1 MKINISIK
9 SNPAE
14 LAELLK
20 VTQGERDVVQEA
32 LDYLEKKISNQVTCH
47 IPADHMETG
56 TVIQGKPT
64 REPGAAADIQPGD
77 LVKVQWP
84 KDWNMPDEWNVV
96 KDKTYRVE
104 GLIPRTSA
112 FVRPAGTDTLLPFI
126 AEVGWLSRVE
136 PEPAADSEYRVGDL
150 VELHWEGKKSDSP
163 NVLYRITE
171 LHDNGTVSLRPNT
184 FPSFELFNISK
195 EWISRPLRKVELR
208 GDDEWIVP
216 DTVSPQPTPPRPMRS
231 FDTRIQTG
239 DIVIIQPFT
248 GHNEIFV
255 VLSANNEKALLH
267 SENNEIKIVDL
278 YKLLRVWP
286 DPESVYG
293 VYCGAIAVEPPKE

>member
-1 MKINISIK
+1 M
-9 SNPAE
+9 AY
-14 LAELLK
+14 
-20 VTQGERDVVQEA
+20 R
-32 LDYLEKKISNQVTCH
+32 
-47 IPADHMETG
+47 IPTDHVETG
-56 TVIQGKPT
+56 TVIQGKPL
-64 REPGAAADIQPGD
+64 REPEAADIQPGD

-84 KDWNMPDEWNVV
+84 DDWDMPDEWYATYG
-96 KDKTYRVE
+96 DTYRVE
-104 GLIPRTSA
+104 EIVPSPVA
-112 FVRPAGTDTLLPFI
+112 FVRPIGKETILPYI
-126 AEVGWLSRVE
+126 ADIEWLSRVE
-136 PEPAADSEYRVGDL
+136 PE
-150 VELHWEGKKSDSP
+150 
-163 NVLYRITE
+163 
-171 LHDNGTVSLRPNT
+171 
-184 FPSFELFNISK
+184 
-195 EWISRPLRKVELR
+195 
-208 GDDEWIVP
+208 
-216 DTVSPQPTPPRPMRS
+216 PTPPRPMRS

>member
-1 MKINISIK
+1 MKININIEVSP
-9 SNPAE
+9 SE
-14 LAELLK
+14 LIEL
-20 VTQGERDVVQEA
+20 QDVVHESA
-32 LDYLEKKISNQVTCH
+32 REVAAKLSGKDIAHKILEHLEETPNQVACH

-56 TVIQGKPT
+56 TVIQGKPPHGIDST
-64 REPGAAADIQPGD
+64 G
-77 LVKVQWP
+77 
-84 KDWNMPDEWNVV
+84 
-96 KDKTYRVE
+96 
-104 GLIPRTSA
+104 
-112 FVRPAGTDTLLPFI
+112 
-126 AEVGWLSRVE
+126 E
-136 PEPAADSEYRVGDL
+136 PEFHVGDL
-150 VELHWEGKKSDSP
+150 VELRWEGDGCDFSGRLFS
-163 NVLYRITE
+163 ITE
-171 LHDNGTVSLRPNT
+171 LHDDGMVSLKGFGP
-184 FPSFELFNISK
+184 FSLFQVVNIPKS
-195 EWISRPLRKVELR
+195 WISRPRVKVDLH
-208 GDDEWIVP
+208 GDEEWITP
-216 DTVSPQPTPPRPMRS
+216 DTADPQPTPPRPMRS

>member
-1 MKINISIK
+1 MKININIEVSP
-9 SNPAE
+9 SE
-14 LAELLK
+14 LIELQD
-20 VTQGERDVVQEA
+20 VAHEGTRDVVTKLSSEGIA
-32 LDYLEKKISNQVTCH
+32 RKILEHLEEHAPVT
-47 IPADHMETG
+47 G
-56 TVIQGKPT
+56 
-64 REPGAAADIQPGD
+64 IQPGD

-84 KDWNMPDEWNVV
+84 DDWDMPDGWDAV

-104 GLIPRTSA
+104 DLIPRTSA
-112 FVRPAGTDTLLPFI
+112 FVRPVGVDALLPFI

-136 PEPAADSEYRVGDL
+136 PEPVADSEYRVGDL
-150 VELHWEGKKSDSP
+150 VELHWEGKKGDSP

-184 FPSFELFNISK
+184 FPSFEVVNISK

-216 DTVSPQPTPPRPMRS
+216 DTVSPQPTPPRPMR
-231 FDTRIQTG
+231 DPNKRIQAGTQ
-239 DIVIIQPFT
+239 VIIQPFT
-248 GHNEIFV
+248 GRNEIFTV
-255 VLSANNEKALLH
+255 MYAGDKQAIVRG
-267 SENNEIKIVDL
+267 ENGEFNVVDL
-278 YKLLRVWP
+278 SELLRVWP